1 MKLQTPAILP
11 LVVSL
16 SFLPAVG
23 HAQAPSPASTSV
35 SAPAPTQLSVDGHP
49 GNAPVVQIN
58 GRSYVEVESLAR
70 IISGSLAFQPNS
82 ITLVLPLS
90 APSPA
95 TADTQPPPPPKPGF
109 SKDFLRAGIEAMSVI
124 REWRSAIVNAVQ
136 TGNPVTEEWVSNYR
150 RTADAKVALAATAV
164 SSDSDRQGL
173 PLLQNEF
180 SNMQKLSDSFLALNQ
195 SHSYTPT
202 NSFDNNPLDDQILAC
217 ARGLAS
223 LATSG
228 GQFED
233 IPSCH

>member
-1 MKLQTPAILP
+1 MKLHTPAILP

-16 SFLPAVG
+16 FFLPPG
-23 HAQAPSPASTSV
+23 SSAQTPNPASA

-82 ITLVLPLS
+82 ITLVLPLTTPPAS
-90 APSPA
+90 AVPS
-95 TADTQPPPPPKPGF
+95 TPPPPKGF
-109 SKDFLRAGIEAMSVI
+109 SKDFLRAGIEVMSVI

-136 TGNPVTEEWVSNYR
+136 TGNPVTEDWVSNYR
-150 RTADAKVALAATAV
+150 RTADAKIALAATAV
-164 SSDSDRQGL
+164 GTDSDRQGL
-173 PLLQNEF
+173 PLLQNEYN
-180 SNMQKLSDSFLALNQ
+180 NMQKLSDSFLALNQ
-195 SHSYTPT
+195 SRSYTPT

-233 IPSCH
+233 VPSCH

>member
-1 MKLQTPAILP
+1 MKLLTPAILP
-11 LVVSL
+11 LVASL
-16 SFLPAVG
+16 FFLPAG
-23 HAQAPSPASTSV
+23 SSAQAPAPASTS
-35 SAPAPTQLSVDGHP
+35 APAPVPTQLSVDGHP

-82 ITLVLPLS
+82 ITLVLPLA
-90 APSPA
+90 APA
-95 TADTQPPPPPKPGF
+95 DTADTPPPPPPPKPGF

-164 SSDSDRQGL
+164 SSDSDHQGL
-173 PLLQNEF
+173 PLLQNEYT
-180 SNMQKLSDSFLALNQ
+180 NMQKLSDSFLALNQ

-202 NSFDNNPLDDQILAC
+202 NSFENNPLDDQILAC

-223 LATSG
+223 LATAG

-233 IPSCH
+233 VPSCH